1 MWEVNEGEESES
13 EMELSPDEV
22 DTTTLKETQ
31 QQAPEGKR
39 NFSQKQKDFS
49 ENQLLNQNQL
59 TNR

>member
-31 QQAPEGKR
+31 QQAPEGTR